1 MNITSKAVFFN
12 DETIAD
18 GIVMFTGTGTT
29 YTEEGVTLITPVIGL
44 EADSLVYHSV
54 DAQGNYVINVKNSS
68 GEFLIEL
75 AEVENQEDWTNDRA
89 GALKAVQQ
97 IERWKKK
104 SSVGTELP
112 DPATAEAGQVLGV
125 VDDEYAF
132 VNPPAP
138 TNPKVYRALLSQSGE
153 NAPTAEVLE
162 NTIGDI
168 SFSYIAPGVYTAVSD
183 DLYTLA
189 KTFVSGNLFPNNAG
203 SEIACSLGYVSP
215 KNINIYIL
223 QEDGSCIDG
232 AMFNIEILVY
242 D

>member
-18 GIVMFTGTGTT
+18 GIVMFTGTGTA

-44 EADSLVYHSV
+44 EADSLVYPSV

-75 AEVENQEDWTNDRA
+75 AEVENQPDWTNDRV

-104 SSVGTELP
+104 SSVGT
-112 DPATAEAGQVLGV
+112 
-125 VDDEYAF
+125 
-132 VNPPAP
+132 
-138 TNPKVYRALLSQSGE
+138 TNPKVYRALLSQSGTD
-153 NAPTAEVLE
+153 APTAIEMPNNSLTGITYNYSSTGNYAVISNEKFTE
-162 NTIGDI
+162 NKTLLFIGVADPDFSDTYPATI
-168 SFSYIAPGVYTAVSD
+168 SFCRITSTQLTIKTGENDSTPKDGVLKSTS
-183 DLYTLA
+183 
-189 KTFVSGNLFPNNAG
+189 
-203 SEIACSLGYVSP
+203 
-215 KNINIYIL
+215 
-223 QEDGSCIDG
+223 
-232 AMFNIEILVY
+232 IEILVY